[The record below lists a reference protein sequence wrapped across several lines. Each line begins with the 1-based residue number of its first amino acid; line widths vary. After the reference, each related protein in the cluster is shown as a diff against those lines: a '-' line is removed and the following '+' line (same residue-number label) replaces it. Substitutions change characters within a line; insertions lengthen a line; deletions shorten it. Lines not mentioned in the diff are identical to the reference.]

1 MLHLYLRIVVLL
13 IPLQL
18 LLLPQL
24 MEFLC
29 LSFAEVVILL
39 GLLVLLSL
47 MVNLCLSF
55 VGGVNH
61 VWGQVVVLKA
71 QGRCW
76 VERDF
81 RDWLSLAPFPFRYFL
96 LVDGEKQKRF
106 VSGLN

>member
-1 MLHLYLRIVVLL
+1 MLMVIPLLLLMPHLYLRIVVLL

-24 MEFLC
+24 VEFLC
-29 LSFAEVVILL
+29 LSSAEVVILL

-47 MVNLCLSF
+47 MVNLCLRF

-71 QGRCW
+71 
-76 VERDF
+76 
-81 RDWLSLAPFPFRYFL
+81 
-96 LVDGEKQKRF
+96 
-106 VSGLN
+106 